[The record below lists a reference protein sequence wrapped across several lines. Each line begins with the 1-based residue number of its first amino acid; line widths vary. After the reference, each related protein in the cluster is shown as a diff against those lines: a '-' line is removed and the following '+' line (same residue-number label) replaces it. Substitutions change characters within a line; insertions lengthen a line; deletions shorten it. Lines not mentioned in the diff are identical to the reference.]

1 MLAVLLTESYGAK
14 KHGLYEY
21 HIQTVWVH
29 SQTHHSAWDK
39 IPLSAHMQNANIFL
53 SATVPCYIAA
63 SLVIFIWI
71 LHLCFLPLSVC
82 VIVSN
87 TGRDLSPR
95 SNRGRLPPP
104 AARFWGLT
112 LWDWSFYFCL
122 VSEKRREVLGGGQDG
137 KGGDWQGE
145 GCFKRETPSVVPEVS
160 ICPQEGCN
168 KHRLRALIDACARV
182 LINIIIM
189 RAWRHAHLRFFCFFL
204 WLRGGDDR
212 AGWHTGWQTGRSSE
226 TSPARGFVHFKVSL
240 KPPWALS

>member
-1 MLAVLLTESYGAK
+1 MQPFCKFHREQTSAKTNVPFSCLTIASRLCALTFSLKSNNLKMLPHSTWTFYAYSTSYRILQCK

-29 SQTHHSAWDK
+29 SQTHRSAWDK
-39 IPLSAHMQNANIFL
+39 IPPSAHMQNANIFL

-71 LHLCFLPLSVC
+71 LHLRFLPLSVC

-95 SNRGRLPPP
+95 SNRLPPP

-122 VSEKRREVLGGGQDG
+122 VSAKRQGEKREGGVG
-137 KGGDWQGE
+137 
-145 GCFKRETPSVVPEVS
+145 
-160 ICPQEGCN
+160 
-168 KHRLRALIDACARV
+168 
-182 LINIIIM
+182 
-189 RAWRHAHLRFFCFFL
+189 
-204 WLRGGDDR
+204 
-212 AGWHTGWQTGRSSE
+212 
-226 TSPARGFVHFKVSL
+226 
-240 KPPWALS
+240 

>member
-1 MLAVLLTESYGAK
+1 MLPHSTWKFYAYSTSYRILQCK

-29 SQTHHSAWDK
+29 SQTHRSAWDK
-39 IPLSAHMQNANIFL
+39 IPPSAHMQNANIFL

-71 LHLCFLPLSVC
+71 LHLRFLPLSVC

-122 VSEKRREVLGGGQDG
+122 VSAKRQGEKKEGGVGWRTRRGGGGETGRG
-137 KGGDWQGE
+137 KGASKE
-145 GCFKRETPSVVPEVS
+145 RPPALCLRFPSVRKR
-160 ICPQEGCN
+160 GATN
-168 KHRLRALIDACARV
+168 TDWGLWL
-182 LINIIIM
+182 M
-189 RAWRHAHLRFFCFFL
+189 RAHEC
-204 WLRGGDDR
+204 
-212 AGWHTGWQTGRSSE
+212 S
-226 TSPARGFVHFKVSL
+226 
-240 KPPWALS
+240 